1 MKKIKSKNRNEIKSN
16 DCWTLFKIMSEF
28 VVNYET
34 LIFIRTCKLIFDSII
49 FKNQH
54 AYMINIEIKEKSI
67 SHEDL
72 NIFDFVNINK
82 EALGFTNYFSIKEN
96 FKSNF

>member
-1 MKKIKSKNRNEIKSN
+1 MKKIKSKNRNDIKSN
-16 DCWTLFKIMSEF
+16 DCLTLFKIMNEF

-34 LIFIRTCKLIFDSII
+34 LIFIRIFKSIFDSII

-54 AYMINIEIKEKSI
+54 AYMINFE
-67 SHEDL
+67 
-72 NIFDFVNINK
+72 
-82 EALGFTNYFSIKEN
+82 IKEN

>member
-34 LIFIRTCKLIFDSII
+34 LIFIRTCKSIFDLIVLKTNMII
-49 FKNQH
+49 
-54 AYMINIEIKEKSI
+54 
-67 SHEDL
+67 
-72 NIFDFVNINK
+72 
-82 EALGFTNYFSIKEN
+82 
-96 FKSNF
+96 

>member
-16 DCWTLFKIMSEF
+16 YCWTLFKIMNKF

-34 LIFIRTCKLIFDSII
+34 LIFIRTCKSIFDSII

-54 AYMINIEIKEKSI
+54 TYMINFEIKEN
-67 SHEDL
+67 L
-72 NIFDFVNINK
+72 
-82 EALGFTNYFSIKEN
+82 
-96 FKSNF
+96 KSNF